1 MDVLQK
7 PARISRFCF
16 RPGKVRGK
24 LRCRKPAKP
33 DSFFSMLP
41 GPDRNTESKPAHGEW
56 TLVQRAIDGNS
67 DAHHELFVRHT
78 STLRRIAFR
87 ILRNREDAEDAVQD
101 GLCKAY
107 TRLGS
112 FEGRSSFRTWL
123 TRIVINSAL
132 MIRRRKNARPEAS
145 LDEVFR
151 KTAERPRYEIIAAG
165 PSPEEF
171 CAASEIRALVE
182 KQLRQ
187 LPSALQ
193 RRCNSTISTVAPPRN
208 PCKRSVFI
216 AAHSSPEYPGRDR
229 KWQMV
234 CGSPSICPQ
243 PGSRLCGKFRS

>member
-7 PARISRFCF
+7 PSRISRFCF
-16 RPGKVRGK
+16 RPEKHRGR

-33 DSFFSMLP
+33 DSFLSMLP
-41 GPDRNTESKPAHGEW
+41 GPDRNTTSPAAHGEW
-56 TLVQRAIDGNS
+56 ALVQRAIDGNS
-67 DAHHELFVRHT
+67 DAHDELLARHT
-78 STLRRIAFR
+78 SMLRRIAFR
-87 ILRNREDAEDAVQD
+87 ILRNQEDAEDAVQD

-145 LDEVFR
+145 LDDEVFR
-151 KTAERPRYEIIAAG
+151 YTGERPRYEMIAAG

-171 CAASEIRALVE
+171 CAACEIRALVE

-187 LPSALQ
+187 LPSSLQTALQ
-193 RRCNSTISTVAPPRN
+193 LYDLDGRSAAESMQELGIHSGAFKSRVSRARQKVANGLRQSFQLPATRL
-208 PCKRSVFI
+208 SVVREI
-216 AAHSSPEYPGRDR
+216 
-229 KWQMV
+229 
-234 CGSPSICPQ
+234 
-243 PGSRLCGKFRS
+243 

>member
-7 PARISRFCF
+7 PSRISRFCF
-16 RPGKVRGK
+16 RPGKLRGK

-33 DSFFSMLP
+33 DSFLSTLS
-41 GPDRNTESKPAHGEW
+41 GPDRNTASAAAHGEW
-56 TLVQRAIDGNS
+56 ALVQRAIDGNS
-67 DAHHELFVRHT
+67 DAHDELLVRHT
-78 STLRRIAFR
+78 SMLRRIAFR

-112 FEGRSSFRTWL
+112 FEGRSSFRSWL

-145 LDEVFR
+145 LDEVLR
-151 KTAERPRYEIIAAG
+151 DTAERPRHEIIAAG

-182 KQLRQ
+182 EQLRQ

-193 RRCNSTISTVAPPRN
+193 TALQLYDLDG
-208 PCKRSVFI
+208 RS
-216 AAHSSPEYPGRDR
+216 AAESMQALGIHSGAF
-229 KWQMV
+229 K
-234 CGSPSICPQ
+234 
-243 PGSRLCGKFRS
+243 SRVSRARQKMANGLRQSFQLPAARLAVVREL

>member
-7 PARISRFCF
+7 PSRISRFCF
-16 RPGKVRGK
+16 RPGKLRGK
-24 LRCRKPAKP
+24 VRCRKPAKP
-33 DSFFSMLP
+33 DSSFSMPPDP
-41 GPDRNTESKPAHGEW
+41 GRNTASPAAHGEW
-56 TLVQRAIDGNS
+56 ALVQRAIDGNS
-67 DAHHELFVRHT
+67 AAHDQLFVRHT

-132 MIRRRKNARPEAS
+132 MIRRRKNAHPEAS
-145 LDEVFR
+145 LDEIFPDV
-151 KTAERPRYEIIAAG
+151 AERPRYEIIAAG

-171 CAASEIRALVE
+171 CAAGEIHALVE

-187 LPSALQ
+187 LSPALQ
-193 RRCNSTISTVAPPRN
+193 TALQLYALDGRSTAESMRALGIHKGAFKSRVSRARQKVANGLRQSFQLPATRL
-208 PCKRSVFI
+208 SVVREI
-216 AAHSSPEYPGRDR
+216 
-229 KWQMV
+229 
-234 CGSPSICPQ
+234 
-243 PGSRLCGKFRS
+243 

>member
-7 PARISRFCF
+7 PSRISRFCF
-16 RPGKVRGK
+16 RPGKLRGK

-41 GPDRNTESKPAHGEW
+41 GPDRNTESPAAHGEW
-56 TLVQRAIDGNS
+56 ALVQRAIDGNS
-67 DAHHELFVRHT
+67 DAHDELFVRHT
-78 STLRRIAFR
+78 DTLRRIAFR

-145 LDEVFR
+145 LDEVFPD
-151 KTAERPRYEIIAAG
+151 TAERPRYEIIAAG

-171 CAASEIRALVE
+171 CAASEIRVLVE

-193 RRCNSTISTVAPPRN
+193 TALQLYDLDGRSAAESMQALGIHSGAFKSRVSRARQRVANGLRQSFQLP
-208 PCKRSVFI
+208 
-216 AAHSSPEYPGRDR
+216 AT
-229 KWQMV
+229 
-234 CGSPSICPQ
+234 
-243 PGSRLCGKFRS
+243 RLAVVREI

>member
-7 PARISRFCF
+7 PSRISRFCF
-16 RPGKVRGK
+16 RPGKLCGK

-33 DSFFSMLP
+33 DSFLSMLS
-41 GPDRNTESKPAHGEW
+41 GPDRNTASPAAHGDW
-56 TLVQRAIDGNS
+56 ALVQRAIDGNS
-67 DAHHELFVRHT
+67 DAHDELLVRHT

-112 FEGRSSFRTWL
+112 FQGRSSFRTWL

-145 LDEVFR
+145 LDEVFPD
-151 KTAERPRYEIIAAG
+151 TAERPRYEIIAAG

-193 RRCNSTISTVAPPRN
+193 TALQLYDLDGRSAAESMQALGINSGAFKSRVSRARQKVANGLRQSFQLPATRL
-208 PCKRSVFI
+208 SVVREI
-216 AAHSSPEYPGRDR
+216 
-229 KWQMV
+229 
-234 CGSPSICPQ
+234 
-243 PGSRLCGKFRS
+243 

>member
-1 MDVLQK
+1 MNTLLTSSSIPRVDLGS
-7 PARISRFCF
+7 ARLC
-16 RPGKVRGK
+16 GKVRTPK
-24 LRCRKPAKP
+24 RETT
-33 DSFFSMLP
+33 DSFFSALTNP
-41 GPDRNTESKPAHGEW
+41 GENVAPPAFRNEW
-56 TLVQRAIDGNS
+56 HVVQRAIDGNS
-67 DAHHELFVRHT
+67 DAQEQIFARHT
-78 STLRRIAFR
+78 NTLRRISFG

-145 LDEVFR
+145 LDEIFR
-151 KTAERPRYEIIAAG
+151 DAAERPRYEIIDAG

-187 LPSALQ
+187 LPSTLQTALQ
-193 RRCNSTISTVAPPRN
+193 LYDLDGRSAAESMQALGIHSGAFKSRVSRARQKVANGLRQSFQLPATRL
-208 PCKRSVFI
+208 SVVREI
-216 AAHSSPEYPGRDR
+216 
-229 KWQMV
+229 
-234 CGSPSICPQ
+234 
-243 PGSRLCGKFRS
+243 

>member
-7 PARISRFCF
+7 PSRISRFCF
-16 RPGKVRGK
+16 RPGKLRGK

-33 DSFFSMLP
+33 DSFLSTLS
-41 GPDRNTESKPAHGEW
+41 GPDRNTASAAAHGEW
-56 TLVQRAIDGNS
+56 ALVQRAIDGNS
-67 DAHHELFVRHT
+67 DAHDELLVRHT
-78 STLRRIAFR
+78 SMLRRIAFR

-112 FEGRSSFRTWL
+112 FEGRSSFRSWM

-145 LDEVFR
+145 LDEVLR
-151 KTAERPRYEIIAAG
+151 DTAERPRHEIIAAG

-182 KQLRQ
+182 EQLRQ

-193 RRCNSTISTVAPPRN
+193 TALQLYDLDG
-208 PCKRSVFI
+208 RS
-216 AAHSSPEYPGRDR
+216 AAESMQALGIHSGAF
-229 KWQMV
+229 K
-234 CGSPSICPQ
+234 
-243 PGSRLCGKFRS
+243 SRVSRARQKMANGLRQSFQLPAARLAVVREL